1 MKLSLHPFR
10 AAEEIRT
17 PTPLR
22 AQRPQRCLSTSF
34 NTAAW
39 FFNRSANVTAILVF
53 SKNKGQRLRIMRK
66 VVPFPTSVLLTTSE
80 P

>member
-1 MKLSLHPFR
+1 MLSKKQQEDAKKHPLVC

-53 SKNKGQRLRIMRK
+53 SKNIA
-66 VVPFPTSVLLTTSE
+66 
-80 P
+80 